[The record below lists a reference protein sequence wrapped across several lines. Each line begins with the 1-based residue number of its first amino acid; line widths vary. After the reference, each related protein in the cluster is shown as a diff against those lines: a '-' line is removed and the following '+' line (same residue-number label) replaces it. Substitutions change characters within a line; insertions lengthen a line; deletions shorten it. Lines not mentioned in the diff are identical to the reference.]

1 MVLNLWLHHPW
12 GLKILHQLERKKIDF
27 YKPSKHFLLFFSPT
41 EAWTRVCVGLSLW
54 FIRAGGLGWC
64 VYTGYTSLSFC
75 LCASDKQ
82 YFFLSSLLLFLSIL
96 LMCHNPPRPFLCS
109 SPFSHTHTLA
119 LPFPDVCRDD
129 VMADRRHWPLILL
142 FLSRKH
148 SSQTKA
154 HEAEEQ
160 SVDKFPD
167 NNVREQLLK

>member
-1 MVLNLWLHHPW
+1 MLLGGTQPLVTSSLRFENTASAW
-12 GLKILHQLERKKIDF
+12 KKKIDF

-96 LMCHNPPRPFLCS
+96 LMCHTPPPARPFLCS
-109 SPFSHTHTLA
+109 SPFSHTHTHTGSTVSRCVQRWCHGRPEALA
-119 LPFPDVCRDD
+119 SYPS
-129 VMADRRHWPLILL
+129 
-142 FLSRKH
+142 LSLQKTFITDEGTRGGRAK
-148 SSQTKA
+148 
-154 HEAEEQ
+154 
-160 SVDKFPD
+160 
-167 NNVREQLLK
+167 RW